1 MAMPKA
7 EFGVGH
13 IMDHTHQPVMNG
25 GSDRKMHQLNNML
38 KRQAILQ
45 QSMEQTR
52 LNKERLEPIRANAE
66 LEFEGIN

>member
-13 IMDHTHQPVMNG
+13 IMDHTYQPVMNG

-45 QSMEQTR
+45 QSME
-52 LNKERLEPIRANAE
+52 
-66 LEFEGIN
+66 